1 MAGRLTDSERFEHVR
16 AWKASGKSRSEYG
29 KRNGVSPGSLTVWK
43 SQLRDKMSAT
53 ELATA
58 TAGPRTFVE
67 LPTTVAPTP
76 SIELQ
81 VGGVVVRVNPPV
93 DVDTLV
99 AVLAAL
105 EVPR

>member
-53 ELATA
+53 EPA
-58 TAGPRTFVE
+58 AGPRTSVE
-67 LPTTVAPTP
+67 LPTTVAPTS

-81 VGGVVVRVNPPV
+81 VGGVVVRLNPPV